1 MGDRDDF
8 EGWARDAA
16 GPLFRHAL
24 MLTADRHLAEDLVQ
38 ETLTK
43 MYIHWPRIDLAA
55 HPLAYAKQALYRQFV
70 SGRRRRSAAELVTD
84 SFPQLAVPELDGAAR
99 IDLRRA
105 LGGLAPT
112 ERAVVIARY
121 AEGLSS
127 ADVATLH
134 SRAGAWVRKRAQ
146 RALAKLRRSA
156 DLATETGRSG
166 RNATTRRTSA
176 NPTTEP
182 GRRNRA

>member
-55 HPLAYAKQALYRQFV
+55 QPLAYAKQTLYRQFV
-70 SGRRRRSAAELVTD
+70 SGRRRMTATELVTD

-127 ADVATLH
+127 ADVATLLGR
-134 SRAGAWVRKRAQ
+134 SDAWVRKTAQ
-146 RALAKLRRSA
+146 RALAKLRRSPN
-156 DLATETGRSG
+156 LAIEPGPT
-166 RNATTRRTSA
+166 
-176 NPTTEP
+176 NPDATTEP
-182 GRRNRA
+182 GRRSLA

>member
-24 MLTADRHLAEDLVQ
+24 MLTADRHLAEDLAQ

-55 HPLAYAKQALYRQFV
+55 QPLAYAKQTLYRQFV

-84 SFPQLAVPELDGAAR
+84 SFPQLAVPELDVAGSV
-99 IDLRRA
+99 DLRRA
-105 LGGLAPT
+105 LGRLSPT

-121 AEGLSS
+121 AEGLPT
-127 ADVATLH
+127 AEVATLLGR
-134 SRAGAWVRKRAQ
+134 SEAWVRKTASRT
-146 RALAKLRRSA
+146 LAKIRRSQ
-156 DLATETGRSG
+156 DLAPDTERRSL
-166 RNATTRRTSA
+166 A
-176 NPTTEP
+176 
-182 GRRNRA
+182 

>member
-127 ADVATLH
+127 ADVATLLGR
-134 SRAGAWVRKRAQ
+134 SDAWVRKTAQ
-146 RALAKLRRSA
+146 RALATLRRSP